1 MQVDD
6 RAKREALARSGLDT
20 QVVGNMRRSIVTVE
34 LLVTVVI
41 LLLWTVMI
49 VMGRITR
56 SAVLFDVVFFD
67 VDE

>member
-1 MQVDD
+1 MP
-6 RAKREALARSGLDT
+6 
-20 QVVGNMRRSIVTVE
+20 RSIVTVE